1 MKTLWSQ
8 SNIQGMCKSVVLGLQ
23 IVYGREKYSETN
35 FFLEVRPFR
44 VLYEMPN
51 HIIHVSSLNWVDI
64 ILTFWL

>member
-8 SNIQGMCKSVVLGLQ
+8 SNIQGMRKSVVLGLQ

-35 FFLEVRPFR
+35 FFLEVRPFC

-51 HIIHVSSLNWVDI
+51 HIIHVSSLNRVDI
-64 ILTFWL
+64 ILTF